1 MVSDYYVYVFTTI
14 INTNYST
21 SVYLSGLWSLCVCV
35 IGAVISVDDRGKARR
50 SILVVSDH
58 YVYVL

>member
-1 MVSDYYVYVFTTI
+1 MVSEYYVYVFTTI

-21 SVYLSGLWSLCVCV
+21 SFSPSGLWSLCVCV
-35 IGAVISVDDRGKARR
+35 IGAVVSVDDRGNARR
-50 SILVVSDH
+50 SLLVVSDY